1 MKHVRRWRSHQPPYA
16 LRRRGVQL
24 DNIALVPASLLPCKA
39 TYQAIANAL
48 PRGDVLIVLPTSDTP
63 EKRVLETAAARFA
76 AKGRRVRTIS
86 AATVTRQEREDEP

>member
-1 MKHVRRWRSHQPPYA
+1 MSTVRRWRPHQPPRA
-16 LRRRGVQL
+16 LRRRSVQF
-24 DNIALVPASLLPCKA
+24 DNVALVPASLLPCKA

-63 EKRVLETAAARFA
+63 EKRVLETAATRFA

-86 AATVTRQEREDEP
+86 TAAVTQREREDEP

>member
-1 MKHVRRWRSHQPPYA
+1 MRNARRWRPHQPPLA

-48 PRGDVLIVLPTSDTP
+48 PRGDVLIVLPTADTP
-63 EKRVLETAAARFA
+63 EKRVLEAAAARFA
-76 AKGRRVRTIS
+76 AKGHPVTTIS
-86 AATVTRQEREDEP
+86 ATTVTQREREDEP

>member
-1 MKHVRRWRSHQPPYA
+1 MKHVRRWRSHQPPHA

-48 PRGDVLIVLPTSDTP
+48 PRGAVLLVLPTADTP
-63 EKRVLETAAARFA
+63 EKRLLQTAAQRFK
-76 AKGRRVRTIS
+76 AKGRHVTTITEAS
-86 AATVTRQEREDEP
+86 VTEERREDRP